1 CWGYERNCTAGQRH
15 GLPTSGCLND
25 RFLQEF
31 WNSVDFGY
39 VQERR
44 EEFDKLLL
52 CRPGA
57 QQQSMLQC
65 SKYTRYCK
73 AQNLFI
79 DFTGLRDP
87 HNRDKFR
94 ENVFKQGQIGGDC
107 VLDRQLLQAQG
118 DHKSPLQSW
127 YAELENFSS
136 MKFARDKCDV
146 TIEHPVIF
154 MKMDWGGN
162 MFHHFCDFFN
172 LYVTLHVNGSYFDRN
187 SQIVMWDT
195 ATTHYYDPFS
205 VSWEAFTTRP
215 VVPLLDWAD
224 KKVCLDEVHF
234 SLLPR
239 MRSGLYYNTYVPQK
253 CVGSNLFRSF
263 SSFFLQRMQIRQ
275 LGPALKEPETPKIR
289 VTLLQRGTPE
299 NEKIF
304 RQIKNQKDLEKVF
317 DDFPDLELKVVEY
330 DWRKMSFKEQLSVTH
345 NSDIFIGMHGA
356 GLTHFLFLPP
366 WAVAFEL
373 YNCDDKDCYYDLARL
388 RGVKYVTWSDG
399 GNPVNT
405 PKPSEQGKHHKYGQN
420 PKFWNWRFEP
430 QRFKEILSEAREYVL
445 NHATYKSLISKK
457 LSKQKNKA

>member
-1 CWGYERNCTAGQRH
+1 MQKAKCWGYERNCTAGQRH

-195 ATTHYYDPFS
+195 
-205 VSWEAFTTRP
+205 V
-215 VVPLLDWAD
+215 
-224 KKVCLDEVHF
+224 K
-234 SLLPR
+234 
-239 MRSGLYYNTYVPQK
+239 
-253 CVGSNLFRSF
+253 
-263 SSFFLQRMQIRQ
+263 
-275 LGPALKEPETPKIR
+275 TPKIR

-457 LSKQKNKA
+457 LSKQ